1 MATSTSCRGSVVAA
15 MGREEVIRGYAQALF
30 SVAEAEG
37 VLDDVEDEL
46 FRFAKTVEAQPE
58 LREALTDLALPPER
72 KRAVLTDL
80 LGEKASPHTINLLAF
95 VVASGRA
102 RNLGGIVD
110 RLVQLAEERREQV
123 VAEVRTAV
131 PLTEERQR
139 RLASALST
147 ATGKRVDLRVLV
159 DPDVIGGVMARVGD
173 QVFDGTIRRKLEQ
186 ARERLSE
193 V

>member
-1 MATSTSCRGSVVAA
+1 MVGGVA
-15 MGREEVIRGYAQALF
+15 RRDELIQGYAQALF

-37 VLDDVEDEL
+37 VLEDVEDEL
-46 FRFAKTVEAQPE
+46 FRFARTVERQSE

-80 LGEKASPHTINLLAF
+80 LGEKASPHTFNLLAF
-95 VVASGRA
+95 MVESGRA
-102 RNLGGIVD
+102 RDLRAIVD
-110 RLVQLAEERREQV
+110 RLVELAEERRERA

-139 RLASALST
+139 RLATALSK

-159 DPDVIGGVMARVGD
+159 DPEVVGGVVARVGD
-173 QVFDGTIRRKLEQ
+173 QVFDGSIRRKLEL
-186 ARERLSE
+186 AKERLSE